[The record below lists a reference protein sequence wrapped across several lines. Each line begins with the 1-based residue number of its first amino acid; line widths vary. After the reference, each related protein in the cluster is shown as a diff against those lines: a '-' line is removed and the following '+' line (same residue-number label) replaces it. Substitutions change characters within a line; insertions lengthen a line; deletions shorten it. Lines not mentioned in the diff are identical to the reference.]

1 MDMTDIRAIALS
13 IVLFLLSII
22 IVGGLWEYRDDA
34 HLIVRSF
41 VRRYVQFQWHGVNQ
55 LASTLADDADAA
67 DYVTDV
73 TDSKEGSQNV
83 VPPQGNVM
91 EPDREPTPGNGFPA
105 DTQVVAFLGT
115 LSDSALLDILAQ
127 VKQGEQ
133 WAFAESRIG
142 KFIPGRVEDN
152 IAQVRRVRGE
162 AAPVA
167 APSPARIIRVNGGK
181 DELVVDW

>member
-34 HLIVRSF
+34 RLIVRSF
-41 VRRYVQFQWHGVNQ
+41 VRRYVQFQWHGVDQ
-55 LASTLADDADAA
+55 LASTLADAADAADAA
-67 DYVTDV
+67 DYVTSAD
-73 TDSKEGSQNV
+73 DFEEGSQNM
-83 VPPQGNVM
+83 VPPQGNAM

-152 IAQVRRVRGE
+152 IALVRRVRGE
-162 AAPVA
+162 A
-167 APSPARIIRVNGGK
+167 APSPARIIRVNGGEH
-181 DELVVDW
+181 ELIVDW

>member
-34 HLIVRSF
+34 RLIVRSF

-55 LASTLADDADAA
+55 LASTLADD
-67 DYVTDV
+67 YVTDV

-83 VPPQGNVM
+83 VPPQGNAM
-91 EPDREPTPGNGFPA
+91 EPDREPTPGNPFPA

-152 IAQVRRVRGE
+152 IAQVRQTRG
-162 AAPVA
+162 AP
-167 APSPARIIRVNGGK
+167 APDPPPARIIRVNGGK